1 MTSNLETAGKVE
13 VGPSDIT
20 ITEKGGVEIT
30 NIALSER
37 LRAALEAQKKFEW
50 PHINI
55 FCPANWKCAKE

>member
-1 MTSNLETAGKVE
+1 MSSNLETGGKVE

-37 LRAALEAQKKFEW
+37 LKSALASEQGKFVL
-50 PHINI
+50 NI
-55 FCPANWKCAKE
+55 CGWNWRCQRDKIE